1 MRRPKRGDLT
11 PEPSCIVI
19 NIIPVLRAR
28 GIKFPDAYLKKIGIS
43 SFSTTKLLRGE
54 AIQIGVN
61 QITKL
66 CFHLNCTPNDLFALR
81 DLELPPKHALHAIE
95 KLKPVE
101 EMKTVEESLREKSV
115 EEVRRLLGG

>member
-11 PEPSCIVI
+11 PEQSCIVI
-19 NIIPVLRAR
+19 NIMPVLRAR
-28 GIKFPDAYLKKIGIS
+28 GVKFPDAYLKKIGIS
-43 SFSTTKLLRGE
+43 SFSATKLLRGE
-54 AIQIGVN
+54 AIQIGLN

-81 DLELPPKHALHAIE
+81 DMELPPKHALHAIE

-101 EMKTVEESLREKSV
+101 EMKTVEEYLQGMSV
-115 EEVRRLLGG
+115 GEVRKMLEG